1 MKKWLCVALCLALC
15 LGCAACGE
23 TPEPVETTAPTETT
37 APPAET
43 KPALFEGNSLKIL
56 AIGNSFSND
65 TTEFLYDIAQAE
77 GLTDIVIGRLFIG
90 SCSLERHAGNA
101 QSGKAEYDY
110 YKNTTGKW
118 VKTENATLLQG
129 IQDEDWDIITMQQSS
144 GKSGQPDTYGTY
156 LKQLID
162 YVQANRTNPNAKL
175 VWHMTW
181 AYQADSTHADFAKYG
196 GDQMTMY
203 NAILGAVQ
211 DQIMPNEN
219 FVAVIPAG
227 TAVQN
232 ARTTFFGD
240 NMTRDGYHLSF
251 IGRMVASYTWYAV
264 LTGVVPEAIHL
275 EKTITGIA
283 LSDGMRSVILE
294 SVTNAIRQPYAI
306 TQSTL
311 TA

>member
-1 MKKWLCVALCLALC
+1 MKKVFCLLLCLLLSVA
-15 LGCAACGE
+15 CAACGE
-23 TPEPVETTAPTETT
+23 APTETT

-77 GLTDIVIGRLFIG
+77 GLTNIVIGRLYIG
-90 SCSLERHAGNA
+90 GCSLERHAGNA
-101 QSGKAEYDY
+101 QSGKAAYDY

-118 VKTENATLLQG
+118 EKTENTTLLQG
-129 IQDEDWDIITMQQSS
+129 IQDEDWDIITLQQSS

-156 LKQLID
+156 LTQLID
-162 YVQANRTNPNAKL
+162 YVKANRTNPNAKM

-181 AYQADSTHADFAKYG
+181 AYQSDSTHADFANYG
-196 GDQMTMY
+196 GNQMTMY
-203 NAILGAVQ
+203 NAITKAVKE
-211 DQIMPNEN
+211 QIIPNEN

-240 NMTRDGYHLSF
+240 NMTRDGFHLSF
-251 IGRMVASYTWYAV
+251 IGRLVASYTWYAV
-264 LTGVVPEAIHL
+264 LTGVVPETIHL
-275 EKTITGIA
+275 EKTISGIA
-283 LSDGMRSVILE
+283 VSDGMRSVIQE
-294 SVTNAIRQPYAI
+294 AVANAIREPYVV

>member
-1 MKKWLCVALCLALC
+1 MKKTLCLLLCLLLCVACT
-15 LGCAACGE
+15 ACGE
-23 TPEPVETTAPTETT
+23 APGETTAPTDG
-37 APPAET
+37 T
-43 KPALFEGNSLKIL
+43 KPALFAGNSLKIL

-77 GLTDIVIGRLFIG
+77 GLTDIVIGRLYIG

-129 IQDEDWDIITMQQSS
+129 IQDEDWDIITLQQSS
-144 GKSGQPDTYGTY
+144 GKSGQPETYGEN
-156 LKQLID
+156 LKGLIA
-162 YVQANRTNPNAKL
+162 YVQEHKTNPNAKL

-181 AYQADSTHADFAKYG
+181 AYQADSTHADFANYG

-203 NAILGAVQ
+203 NAIINAVKEQ
-211 DQIMPNEN
+211 VIPNEN

-232 ARTTFFGD
+232 ARTSFFGD

-264 LTGVVPEAIHL
+264 LTGVVPETIHL
-275 EKTITGIA
+275 EKTINGMA
-283 LSDGMRSVILE
+283 VSEGMRSVIRE
-294 SVTNAIRQPYAI
+294 SVANAIREPYAVI
-306 TQSTL
+306 QSAL